1 MGYVDRFAEML
12 RAKDQRF
19 EIVAGQLFVRKAH
32 WISPLGPV
40 GQTFALDRAQCRGLL
55 RKLGG
60 GWVQWTDGFG
70 GPAEANDWYAMV
82 CRKFVPVEEVVSANA
97 RKNIRRGLRR
107 CEVRQV
113 EAREIAQNGYETYCA
128 AVRAYGGR
136 APVPTAEEF
145 ARRVMSDEPFGDI
158 RHRWAAYHEG
168 KLIGFNQNL
177 VYDDVEVDYTM
188 GKYHPD
194 YLEFY
199 PAYALFQ
206 TMNEYYLVQRKMQ
219 YVNAGFRSI
228 SHDTEIQDFLVRL
241 FHFEKIR
248 VGLHVHFRPP
258 FGGLLRATRR
268 FRGAIQFLCPQTKPL
283 FELDRLRTS

>member
-1 MGYVDRFAEML
+1 MSYVDRFAEML
-12 RAKDQRF
+12 RSKKQRF
-19 EIVAGQLFVRKAH
+19 EVIDGQLFVRKER
-32 WISPLGPV
+32 WVCPLGP
-40 GQTFALDRAQCRGLL
+40 AAQAFSLTAEQRRGLL
-55 RKLGG
+55 RSLGG
-60 GWVQWTDGFG
+60 LWVQWTDGFG
-70 GPAEANDWYAMV
+70 GPAEAADWYALI
-82 CRKFVPVEEVVSANA
+82 CRKFVPVEEVASANA
-97 RKNIRRGLRR
+97 RKNIRRGLKR

-113 EAREIAQNGYETYCA
+113 DAREIARNGYETHCA
-128 AVRAYGGR
+128 AVREYGDR
-136 APVPTAEEF
+136 APLPTAEEF
-145 ARRVMSDEPFGDI
+145 ARRVMSDEPFSDI
-158 RHRWAAYHEG
+158 RHRWAAYRDG

-206 TMNEYYLVQRKMQ
+206 TMNEFYLVQRRIQ

-248 VGLHVHFRPP
+248 IGLHVRYRVP
-258 FGGLLRATRR
+258 FGTLLKLARR
-268 FRGAIQFLCPQTKPL
+268 FRVPIQAAFPKAKALL
-283 FELDRLRTS
+283 ELDRLRMK